1 MHTPQQ
7 NMRNPY
13 LITQSSDTFR
23 PSPYFFGYSPPPP
36 PMYYGGY
43 PRGYGGY
50 QNGNN
55 NGYNNGASYHGN
67 SNNFHQHPHLLSK
80 SRNHVPPG
88 MFYPW
93 FFGPGGPANSPVAPP
108 YPINS
113 QPVMDPSECLDTLGV
128 EAAQT
133 LSQKYCGGNIYKSL
147 AVSMDCSSFGYYQNS
162 NSQDSS
168 DNHALNYCEDHC
180 ARSGCTER
188 CQVMATDDDIC
199 SIINSRT

>member
-93 FFGPGGPANSPVAPP
+93 FLAPVV
-108 YPINS
+108 
-113 QPVMDPSECLDTLGV
+113 QPTHQLLLRIPSTL
-128 EAAQT
+128 
-133 LSQKYCGGNIYKSL
+133 NP
-147 AVSMDCSSFGYYQNS
+147 
-162 NSQDSS
+162 
-168 DNHALNYCEDHC
+168 
-180 ARSGCTER
+180 
-188 CQVMATDDDIC
+188 
-199 SIINSRT
+199 